1 MRLCALSSPRMNPP
15 TPSSRVTGAFPGIHR
30 LMRAPGRQGPVQ
42 PAGGRM
48 GWCRQRLERLE
59 RLGDEKE
66 VYTRTKDTSYDPE
79 RALAATRG
87 FFRADDFKGL
97 RFVGSRPVE
106 PSPAAGDEGLESVE
120 MVGPRRGVTKSQD
133 VVERELT
140 ARPLVQELLP
150 TLRALNEAPARRDAI
165 DAILARRLALWGV
178 VGEAVWAAM
187 RRGRWQKALEGFR
200 QTCREAFDRAGTHG
214 ARADANVG
222 ATWAPRASKA
232 DWKLCGVALLVVHE
246 LHLYA
251 VFLDVKGDRVLLEQ
265 LWRRFGELLQLPVA
279 SMPQVLAR
287 TRRNTAGGATG
298 GRDPLIQALGP
309 GSSPGTAERELAR
322 VFRAT
327 PADRS
332 GGTSHG
338 LKKPVESV
346 RTLPAC
352 ADCADQALARRK
364 QLRMLQRLHEKAL
377 QQWNREWQA
386 TIQYYSFASL
396 AHDCLQRVTCA
407 TRFLLRQEASRPEPA
422 GKLGVKFWDSSFCH
436 LFKIAWPDFVEA
448 FENFY
453 LQGRCPNDLVRQLRL
468 RVRQLGGTEQSG
480 VGQREGMVG
489 VGGEQ
494 WGALG
499 AVWST
504 GLGVERMGVFSDL
517 ANSVGFERAGHG
529 HATNHQDLS
538 VPGTHPA
545 ARSKRLSVSRPLHRA
560 EVDPTCSQQAPWFA
574 IGGSDVRPSKFAP
587 QSEVGAF
594 ASKGLR
600 KGMSCKIYFTIYKH
614 FMKLPAGDP
623 THSDAIWF
631 GETVNTGDP
640 VVVLGVTGSLV
651 ERVTWALACQ
661 VTRNSWQLLLEGH
674 SRTALDSARLN
685 QRKLCIFAQKHVLNN
700 LPGCIYREPLEE
712 DEVIEAARHPCGSFC
727 GHGRSSLPAVQV
739 DVSEW
744 GFPSPQPTPQV
755 AGVAW
760 GGGGKGMRFAHSAA
774 DDDMSIPTQTDVR
787 HPTGAPHGARDGSR
801 MSWDDFVTDLCASH
815 KPWWIDLEDEVSPEM
830 SAQRESAL
838 RAVDSCISC
847 TRRSLVFR
855 VVSGDLGQNRPV
867 LQMPCAHDEKPQAFE
882 PGSPREAAVD
892 FSALPALVVAANGS
906 RFSGV
911 TKFGRNSSKRTLV
924 PDCPMSE
931 PIASRSHF
939 NVIHDQDTDQFYIM
953 DAGSKWGTFVKI
965 GSNVTLSCGDWIRV
979 GGVEFIVRFCGGG
992 CKCQKSHIH
1001 YRLHAMKM
1009 QEVWTTCGDVLR
1021 GFRFRFSR
1029 RCHVTPRGGS
1039 PGRWAPGDRHWGCGH
1054 VMGRTM

>member
-1 MRLCALSSPRMNPP
+1 MINSLFGWNGGGAIRTRRCSSD
-15 TPSSRVTGAFPGIHR
+15 AEAQH
-30 LMRAPGRQGPVQ
+30 Q
-42 PAGGRM
+42 
-48 GWCRQRLERLE
+48 
-59 RLGDEKE
+59 
-66 VYTRTKDTSYDPE
+66 
-79 RALAATRG
+79 LAALC
-87 FFRADDFKGL
+87 K
-97 RFVGSRPVE
+97 
-106 PSPAAGDEGLESVE
+106 
-120 MVGPRRGVTKSQD
+120 
-133 VVERELT
+133 ELT

-150 TLRALNEAPARRDAI
+150 TLRALNEVLLVWTAPEAAFQAAKAATAFLKPYVQEERTLEFLLLSHTNKEKMETCASAMKRA
-165 DAILARRLALWGV
+165 LADCQSAGLLE
-178 VGEAVWAAM
+178 EAEQQ
-187 RRGRWQKALEGFR
+187 RWQKALEGFR
-200 QTCREAFDRAGTHG
+200 QTCRE
-214 ARADANVG
+214 
-222 ATWAPRASKA
+222 
-232 DWKLCGVALLVVHE
+232 VHE

-287 TRRNTAGGATG
+287 TRPWA
-298 GRDPLIQALGP
+298 QEAL
-309 GSSPGTAERELAR
+309 
-322 VFRAT
+322 
-327 PADRS
+327 
-332 GGTSHG
+332 
-338 LKKPVESV
+338 
-346 RTLPAC
+346 
-352 ADCADQALARRK
+352 QALARRK

-377 QQWNREWQA
+377 QQWNREWQ
-386 TIQYYSFASL
+386 
-396 AHDCLQRVTCA
+396 
-407 TRFLLRQEASRPEPA
+407 EASRPEP

-468 RVRQLGGTEQSG
+468 RV
-480 VGQREGMVG
+480 
-489 VGGEQ
+489 
-494 WGALG
+494 
-499 AVWST
+499 
-504 GLGVERMGVFSDL
+504 
-517 ANSVGFERAGHG
+517 
-529 HATNHQDLS
+529 
-538 VPGTHPA
+538 
-545 ARSKRLSVSRPLHRA
+545 
-560 EVDPTCSQQAPWFA
+560 DPTCSQ
-574 IGGSDVRPSKFAP
+574 
-587 QSEVGAF
+587 
-594 ASKGLR
+594 
-600 KGMSCKIYFTIYKH
+600 
-614 FMKLPAGDP
+614 
-623 THSDAIWF
+623 
-631 GETVNTGDP
+631 
-640 VVVLGVTGSLV
+640 
-651 ERVTWALACQ
+651 Q

-674 SRTALDSARLN
+674 SRISDIVDILLEE
-685 QRKLCIFAQKHVLNN
+685 VLNN

-712 DEVIEAARHPCGSFC
+712 DEVIE
-727 GHGRSSLPAVQV
+727 V

-744 GFPSPQPTPQV
+744 HPCASRRPSNAGSEPSRLGFPSPQPTPQATKPWV
-755 AGVAW
+755 P
-760 GGGGKGMRFAHSAA
+760 FAHSAA

-882 PGSPREAAVD
+882 PGSPREEAAVD

-1009 QEVWTTCGDVLR
+1009 QEDRQKGSCLIPRPPRLVFSDTSASMSKTAEGEDLSDEDAIQAEMLTVSRKARWWMSAASRLCICAMHTDQGRLKMQSGTCIPVAPLELDFISGPRMGEKIVLSDRVCTLGR
-1021 GFRFRFSR
+1021 GEGNTIQVTDSQLASVSRVHCIFEFSGNRWQMRDNSSTNGTWR
-1029 RCHVTPRGGS
+1029 RLSCVLEPSELIPVTRSMSIQAGTHEFFVKPAEMRQCLIPS
-1039 PGRWAPGDRHWGCGH
+1039 PGRAILDEMCQTPRQPREESRGPTGPARPSP
-1054 VMGRTM
+1054 